1 MHVLIL
7 FLCLAL
13 GAVAANAAP
22 GADAFY
28 APQAPIAGQPAD
40 VWAGRWWQWLKS
52 FARSNNPVTDA
63 SGALCTEGQVGDVWF
78 LANASNPVPV
88 ARECTLPAGLSL
100 FFPVLNYIYYAGQD
114 TPITCEQAREG
125 VAGRVQTPV
134 GLVVSLNGEAIDAPL
149 AHRTASTQCFDPQ
162 VHTTAKGERS
172 WAWPGAADGY
182 WYALK
187 PLPPGTHTLH
197 FAGRVRGFGQD
208 VTYTLHVLP
217 PVTAAD

>member
-1 MHVLIL
+1 
-7 FLCLAL
+7 
-13 GAVAANAAP
+13 
-22 GADAFY
+22 
-28 APQAPIAGQPAD
+28 
-40 VWAGRWWQWLKS
+40 
-52 FARSNNPVTDA
+52 
-63 SGALCTEGQVGDVWF
+63 
-78 LANASNPVPV
+78 
-88 ARECTLPAGLSL
+88 LPAGLSL

-134 GLVVSLNGEAIDAPL
+134 GLVVSLNGDAIEAPL
-149 AHRTASTQCFDPQ
+149 AHRAASMQCFDPQ
-162 VHTTAKGERS
+162 VHTTAEGGRS

-217 PVTAAD
+217 PAAAAD